1 LGRCLGAEAPKF
13 IAGLGN
19 LDFLRRKTLALFCS
33 TKCPGNLILQTYDL
47 ARALRDKGITVIGGF
62 HSPMEK
68 ECLDLLL
75 RGQQPIII
83 SPARSIHERIPT
95 PWRKPIEE
103 DRLLVLSAF
112 GKSVRRPTT
121 ESCEYRN
128 RFVAALADVLFVA
141 HAAPGSKTERFLDG
155 IRRWG
160 KPIVTFAGAGVADV
174 VETICRTVQAVK
186 A

>member
-1 LGRCLGAEAPKF
+1 
-13 IAGLGN
+13 LGN
-19 LDFLRRKTLALFCS
+19 PDILDRKKLALFCS
-33 TKCPGNLILQTYDL
+33 AKCPGNLILQTYDL
-47 ARALRDKGITVIGGF
+47 ARALRDKGITVVGGF

-75 RGQQPIII
+75 RGTQPLILC
-83 SPARSIHERIPT
+83 PARSIYERAPV

-103 DRLLVLSAF
+103 DRLLVLSPF
-112 GKSVRRPTT
+112 RKSVRRPTT

-128 RFVAALADVLFVA
+128 RFVAAIADAIFVA

-160 KPIVTFAGAGVADV
+160 KPIVTFGGAGVADV
-174 VETICRTVQAVK
+174 VETVCRTVQAVK